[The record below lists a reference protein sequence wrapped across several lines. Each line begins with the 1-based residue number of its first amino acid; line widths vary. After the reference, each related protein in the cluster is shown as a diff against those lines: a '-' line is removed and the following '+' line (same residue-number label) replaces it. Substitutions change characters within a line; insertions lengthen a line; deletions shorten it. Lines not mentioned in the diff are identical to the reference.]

1 MSVRPSTIKALTDVF
16 PDELPELSP
25 IPEPSSSTGIL
36 SYIMSIRWTTWLII
50 VLILAL
56 LGINVFR
63 FLAKGTETTANLFVD
78 IFGPI
83 AKWLGYE
90 LVDVTKTTIDVG
102 LTGAQTAVDI
112 AVGTTSGAVSGAVSG
127 AQKAIG
133 KEADSSLPVQNEIQQ
148 TGSKFEWDDDSVS
161 KALRHTQNTSEVTPD
176 DSLSTIQSSS
186 GRSGWCFIGEQQGVR
201 TCAELGVNDKC
212 MSGDIFPSQAICV
225 NPQLRA

>member
-1 MSVRPSTIKALTDVF
+1 MSVRSSTIKSLTDVF
-16 PDELPELSP
+16 PDEVPELSP
-25 IPEPSSSTGIL
+25 ITESSSSTGIL
-36 SYIMSIRWTTWLII
+36 SYIMNIHWTTWLII

-63 FLAKGTETTANLFVD
+63 YLAKGTETTANLFVN

-102 LTGAQTAVDI
+102 VTGAQTAVDV
-112 AVGTTSGAVSGAVSG
+112 AVGTTKGAITGAVSG
-127 AQKAIG
+127 AQQAIG
-133 KEADSSLPVQNEIQQ
+133 KEADSSLPVQDQIQQ
-148 TGSKFEWDDDSVS
+148 TGSKFEWDEDPVT
-161 KALRHTQNTSEVTPD
+161 KALRHTQNTNEVSPD
-176 DSLSTIQSSS
+176 DSLSAIQSSS